1 MDTKACQNLA
11 KQAATEKGVK
21 IAGYAIIGLAVGVGV
36 SILSS
41 GKVPMLAGCSIG
53 AIAGAGYALKTIE

>member
-1 MDTKACQNLA
+1 MDTTAEQNLA

-41 GKVPMLAGCSIG
+41 GKVPMLAGCAIG
-53 AIAGAGYALKTIE
+53 TIAGAGLALKTVK